1 LNMVPGCHDAF
12 HSVSLLLYLKW
23 SSNNILFGKCGIG

>member
-23 SSNNILFGKCGIG
+23 SSI